1 MSPKTCLER
10 HEGVNDGLISISEWS
25 IPTIVFPQTCFFPL
39 CDCFKLQKSH
49 LDSVK
54 VDQVLWWLPPFLW
67 RITLEVLGFW
77 CQKKYTLLSEITQ
90 SRDSA
95 ENLPNLCLHPLIYSF
110 PPKAC
115 SIHFLY
121 HYCLTLL
128 DVPLVCFRE
137 ANRRPPYMLKKRHH
151 HICLS
156 HVSTGCAVSAQN
168 VCLHILFSCWPLH
181 KQIHVYN
188 SRIIDA

>member
-1 MSPKTCLER
+1 MAEFLFLSDLFQQSSFHKL
-10 HEGVNDGLISISEWS
+10 V
-25 IPTIVFPQTCFFPL
+25 FFPL

-49 LDSVK
+49 QDSVK

-90 SRDSA
+90 SRD
-95 ENLPNLCLHPLIYSF
+95 LHPLIYSF

-137 ANRRPPYMLKKRHH
+137 ANRRPPYMLKKGHH
-151 HICLS
+151 LYVCLNRMCSFSTECLS
-156 HVSTGCAVSAQN
+156 AHPLLMLTSTQADT
-168 VCLHILFSCWPLH
+168 CL
-181 KQIHVYN
+181 
-188 SRIIDA
+188 

>member
-1 MSPKTCLER
+1 MRGWMMAGFLFLSDLFQQS
-10 HEGVNDGLISISEWS
+10 SIHKL
-25 IPTIVFPQTCFFPL
+25 FFSRSVTVL
-39 CDCFKLQKSH
+39 SCKSH
-49 LDSVK
+49 IWTVWK
-54 VDQVLWWLPPFLW
+54 WI
-67 RITLEVLGFW
+67 RYCGGFCILYEESLLKSW
-77 CQKKYTLLSEITQ
+77 GFDARKKYILLSEITQ
-90 SRDSA
+90 SRD
-95 ENLPNLCLHPLIYSF
+95 LHPLIYSSS
-110 PPKAC
+110 PKAC

-137 ANRRPPYMLKKRHH
+137 ADRRPPYMLKKRHH

-188 SRIIDA
+188 SRITWCITCYIHIDYTWLINISTV